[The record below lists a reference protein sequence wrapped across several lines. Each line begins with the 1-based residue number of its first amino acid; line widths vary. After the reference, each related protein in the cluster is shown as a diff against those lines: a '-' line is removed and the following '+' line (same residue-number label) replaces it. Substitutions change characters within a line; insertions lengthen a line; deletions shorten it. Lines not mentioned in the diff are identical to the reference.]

1 MSIEFSLARL
11 AAEQFVEAPLSYQST
26 RSLVPKRISREP
38 GKQDFSIKGLVATI
52 AIHGIVFA
60 FLVVAST
67 RELPPEKE
75 AAPPIMVSL
84 VKSLEPVPEVPIMEP
99 PPQPK
104 PPEPVPQPKPKPE
117 PKPKPKPKVVDKPVP
132 IEAPKPVE
140 PEVQEAAEVEAMP
153 QLPQESA
160 PAPAQA
166 PVQGAPVEAEK
177 VAPAPRPEPKEQ
189 AIPEV
194 SIDGVSYLHQEIP
207 AYPKISQRLGHQ
219 GVVMLR
225 IVVSE
230 TGQPESVEIEK
241 SSGFGP
247 LDEAAIKAAK
257 KSKFNPYKRNNK
269 PMKVSVIAPVRFTIS
284 D

>member
-11 AAEQFVEAPLSYQST
+11 ATEQFVEAPLIHQST

-38 GKQDFSIKGLVATI
+38 GKQDFSIKGLVTTI
-52 AIHGIVFA
+52 AIHGVVFA

-67 RELPPEKE
+67 REIPPEKE

-84 VKSLEPVPEVPIMEP
+84 VKSPEPVPEVPIVEP

-104 PPEPVPQPKPKPE
+104 PPEPKPQPKPKP
-117 PKPKPKPKVVDKPVP
+117 KPKPVPKVVDKPVP

-140 PEVQEAAEVEAMP
+140 PVVEETVEAEIELQPSQAAP
-153 QLPQESA
+153 QV
-160 PAPAQA
+160 PAQA

-189 AIPEV
+189 AILEV
-194 SIDGVSYLHQEIP
+194 PISGVSYRHQEMPTYP
-207 AYPKISQRLGHQ
+207 AMSKRLGEQ
-219 GVVMLR
+219 GVALLR
-225 IVVSE
+225 INVSE
-230 TGQPESVEIEK
+230 TGMPETIQLEK
-241 SSGFGP
+241 SSGFDR
-247 LDEAAIKAAK
+247 LDKAALEAAK
-257 KSKFNPYKRNNK
+257 KCRFNPYMRDNK
-269 PMKVSVIAPVRFTIS
+269 PMRVTVIAPFRFSLS